1 MMPRVFPRK
10 SFIRFFG
17 EGIQTS
23 GLCPFDYPKLFFKI
37 FGRQLGIGQLVRKE
51 GDLNVFIC
59 LERTME
65 YRLTLR
71 TEGRVVV
78 VVLGVF
84 TKKLVP
90 LRSNLAFEDIDPEGV
105 TKSLWEVVKFVSTQE
120 HETMLNFA
128 RRILEDPE
136 LGQLERFA
144 IIEPKYSPP
153 GPKEMAVL
161 VPLPD
166 EGASA
171 S

>member
-1 MMPRVFPRK
+1 M
-10 SFIRFFG
+10 
-17 EGIQTS
+17 
-23 GLCPFDYPKLFFKI
+23 
-37 FGRQLGIGQLVRKE
+37 
-51 GDLNVFIC
+51 NVFIC

-71 TEGRVVV
+71 AEGKVVV

-90 LRSNLAFEDIDPEGV
+90 LRLNLAFKDTDPEGA
-105 TKSLWEVVKFVSTQE
+105 TESLWEVVKFVSTQE
-120 HETMLNFA
+120 HETMLNFT

-136 LGQLERFA
+136 LRQLERFA
-144 IIEPKYSPP
+144 IVGPNYSPP